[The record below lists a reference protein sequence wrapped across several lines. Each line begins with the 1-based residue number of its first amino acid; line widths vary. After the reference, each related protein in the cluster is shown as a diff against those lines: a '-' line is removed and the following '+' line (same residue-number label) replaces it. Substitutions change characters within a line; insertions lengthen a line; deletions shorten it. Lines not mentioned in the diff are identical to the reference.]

1 MIQQLL
7 YNMIKNK
14 TKDKLYKNQNFL
26 IDKVNSYISDKNPYK
41 QYMLLIVENPFI
53 LLSIILFFGYF
64 FTEQIC
70 WIMNAFLLLQSLFLA
85 ITGFDTNNSK
95 KITKKLSINVLSITI
110 LQLKFL
116 GSFTTLF
123 LSYLLLNV
131 NTNSFIFDI
140 AVQYSNTLLY
150 KLVPDYIIKHI
161 LPNDDNKKEKK
172 SKKSKDY
179 RRK

>member
-7 YNMIKNK
+7 YNLIKNK

-26 IDKVNSYISDKNPYK
+26 IEKVNSFVSDKNPYK

-70 WIMNAFLLLQSLFLA
+70 MIMNAFLLLQSLFLA
-85 ITGFDTNNSK
+85 LTSFNSK
-95 KITKKLSINVLSITI
+95 DSKKTTKKLAINVLCISL
-110 LQLKFL
+110 LQIKFL

-123 LSYLLLNV
+123 LSYLLLNI
-131 NTNSFIFDI
+131 NTNSFLFDI
-140 AVQYSNTLLY
+140 ITQYSNTMLH
-150 KLVPDYIIKHI
+150 KMIPSTIISYI
-161 LPNDDNKKEKK
+161 LPDDNHKEKK
-172 SKKSKDY
+172 SKKNKDY